1 MKELQIAKRLLSLCL
16 VALLLITSS
25 LMILPAP
32 ARADEVQNIS
42 NIQETVC
49 IALEKEALEDAKSAD
64 KNMFKNEDVQAIA
77 AIASATGA
85 SAGLGSI
92 TVLTY
97 TTTAHGILA
106 LLGAGTTTVVAL
118 PVAGIVATGGLL
130 AYGGYKVVKYVQS
143 QDSQNLPIRSTCLS
157 QM

>member
-1 MKELQIAKRLLSLCL
+1 MTKRLLSLCL
-16 VALLLITSS
+16 TALLLIVSS
-25 LMILPAP
+25 LTISPTPAS
-32 ARADEVQNIS
+32 ADEIQNIS
-42 NIQETVC
+42 NIQQTVC
-49 IALEKEALEDAKSAD
+49 IAIEKEALESAKTPETD
-64 KNMFKNEDVQAIA
+64 IFDNKDVQAIA
-77 AIASATGA
+77 AIAGASSA

-92 TVLTY
+92 TLLTT

-118 PVAGIVATGGLL
+118 PVAGLVAASGLI

-143 QDSQNLPIRSTCLS
+143 QDDQNLPVQNTCLS

>member
-1 MKELQIAKRLLSLCL
+1 MARRLLSLCL
-16 VALLLITSS
+16 TALLLIVSS
-25 LMILPAP
+25 LTISPTPAS
-32 ARADEVQNIS
+32 ADEIQNIS
-42 NIQETVC
+42 NIQQTVC
-49 IALEKEALEDAKSAD
+49 ITIEKEALEGEKTPDTDIFNNK
-64 KNMFKNEDVQAIA
+64 DVQAIT
-77 AIASATGA
+77 AIAGASSA

-92 TVLTY
+92 TLLTT

-118 PVAGIVATGGLL
+118 PVAVLVAASGLI

-143 QDSQNLPIRSTCLS
+143 QDDQNLPVKNTCLS